1 MFTGRITSTI
11 ISPCDMEVAK
21 QNNILCR
28 HPGQDTD
35 ILTATT
41 CCPAPISPARQT
53 RSALAGSSSQSQDI
67 RIQPLHQGGTSNL
80 TVSRVSLLLCKF
92 QRIQT
97 SILREEWG
105 KRDPGAQW
113 PRVLGRPKWGL
124 EGGKVKTATIDLALT
139 IVTPGVL
146 ITSHPWY
153 QSIFECKPWYMGK
166 VMDRLRC
173 QIRHQMTNVQPLR
186 SSIINI

>member
-1 MFTGRITSTI
+1 MPPSRSGYRYPDGNNMLFCADFTCASNKVSSGRFI
-11 ISPCDMEVAK
+11 
-21 QNNILCR
+21 
-28 HPGQDTD
+28 H
-35 ILTATT
+35 
-41 CCPAPISPARQT
+41 
-53 RSALAGSSSQSQDI
+53 SQSQDI

-105 KRDPGAQW
+105 KRDPGGQW
-113 PRVLGRPKWGL
+113 PRVLGRPKWGR
-124 EGGKVKTATIDLALT
+124 EGGKVKTAIIDLALT